1 MSTNETHEHFT
12 FSYKADCLTCG
23 KYVSPKKRKT
33 RAQAQSD
40 ADAHTQKPGNEEHNV
55 GIQVTQQFH
64 LF

>member
-1 MSTNETHEHFT
+1 MSTNEAHEHFT

-23 KYVSPKKRKT
+23 KYVGKKRKT
-33 RAQAQSD
+33 RSEAQAD
-40 ADAHTQKPGNEEHNV
+40 ADTHVRQAGNEAHNV